1 MRTARSRI
9 GALILGVAITTTLL
23 VAPPHPTGSATG
35 PAFTCEPGFYQV
47 VSGQLKRLD
56 FENSTYVDI
65 GSQGNNAN
73 ALGYNTEDDLLY
85 ATRNGNAN
93 DPNGA
98 DLLRIYA
105 DGTVENLGQIGLPP
119 SNPAWFGG
127 DFDGLGNLYVVN
139 TTGVWVKIDV
149 SAVDGSGAGITQLTL
164 SGGSPAPAD
173 FSIINGVAYGIDNGT
188 RNLVRVDLATLT
200 VTSIDMNGKGLPS
213 AVYGASFVSNGNRFY
228 VSNNTTGVIY
238 EIQGYDT
245 ETPLATAFATAGST
259 SQNDG
264 AACPDAANPS
274 GGEFA
279 VRFDL
284 GGGTGTTP
292 TAILDLAEGDVSTLP
307 GDSGFSRDG
316 FTFDGW
322 DCDQDVGTVQGG
334 GSLTQPAADVLC
346 TALWTP
352 VSADT
357 YSVTFDLGGGTG
369 TTPADITGLD
379 EGDVSTLP
387 GDSGFSRDGFTFDG
401 WDCDQDVGT
410 VQGGGQITQP
420 AADVLCTA
428 LWTPVS
434 ADTYS
439 VTFDLGGGTGTTP
452 ADITGLDEG
461 DVSTLPGDSG
471 FSRDGFTF
479 DGWDCDQDVGTVQ
492 GGGSLTQPAAD
503 VLCTALWTP
512 VSADTYSVAFDLGGG
527 TGTTPADITGLDE
540 GDVSTLPG
548 DSGFSRDGFT
558 FNGWD
563 CDEGVG
569 SVAAGGQI
577 TQPAAD
583 VLCTARWTSL
593 VPTRIPAGDGGT
605 TDLLAVIIGSLM
617 LAGVSVCEWHRQRA
631 LNS

>member
-1 MRTARSRI
+1 MRTARSRF
-9 GALILGVAITTTLL
+9 GALLLGVAITATLL

-35 PAFTCEPGFYQV
+35 PAFTCAPGFYQV

-65 GSQGNNAN
+65 GIAGSNAN
-73 ALGYNTEDDLLY
+73 ALGYNTEDNLLY

-93 DPNGA
+93 DPNGNGA

-105 DGTVENLGQIGLPP
+105 DGTVQNLGQIGLPS

-127 DFDGLGNLYVVN
+127 DFDGQGNLYVVN

-149 SAVDGSGAGITQLTL
+149 SEVNPSNPGSRAGITQLTL
-164 SGGSPAPAD
+164 SGGSPSPAD

-213 AVYGASFVSNGNRFY
+213 ATYGASFVSNGNRFY

-245 ETPLATAFATAGST
+245 ETPLATAFAQAGPT

-264 AACPDAANPS
+264 AACPNAANPS

-292 TAILDLAEGDVSTLP
+292 SAILDLAAGDVSTLPGGSGFSRDGFTFDGWDCDEGVGTVAGGGSLTQPAADVLCTALWAPVSADTYSVTFDLGGGTGTTPADLTGLAAGDVSTLP

-322 DCDQDVGTVQGG
+322 DCDEGVGTVAGG

-346 TALWTP
+346 SALWTP
-352 VSADT
+352 VASTVASTDPT
-357 YSVTFDLGGGTG
+357 DPTDPSDPSYTLSFDLGGGTG
-369 TTPADITGLD
+369 TAPAAITGLAA
-379 EGDVSTLP
+379 GDVSTLP
-387 GDSGFSRDGFTFDG
+387 DDAGFSRAGHSFDG
-401 WDCDQDVGT
+401 WGCDNA
-410 VQGGGQITQP
+410 I
-420 AADVLCTA
+420 
-428 LWTPVS
+428 
-434 ADTYS
+434 
-439 VTFDLGGGTGTTP
+439 
-452 ADITGLDEG
+452 G
-461 DVSTLPGDSG
+461 D
-471 FSRDGFTF
+471 
-479 DGWDCDQDVGTVQ
+479 
-492 GGGSLTQPAAD
+492 A
-503 VLCTALWTP
+503 
-512 VSADTYSVAFDLGGG
+512 
-527 TGTTPADITGLDE
+527 
-540 GDVSTLPG
+540 
-548 DSGFSRDGFT
+548 
-558 FNGWD
+558 
-563 CDEGVG
+563 
-569 SVAAGGQI
+569 AAGEWV

-583 VLCTARWTSL
+583 VLCTARWASL
-593 VPTRIPAGDGGT
+593 TPGLIPAGDGGPL
-605 TDLLAVIIGSLM
+605 DLLPV
-617 LAGVSVCEWHRQRA
+617 LAGMLLLAGAILLGRLGMGGYA
-631 LNS
+631 K